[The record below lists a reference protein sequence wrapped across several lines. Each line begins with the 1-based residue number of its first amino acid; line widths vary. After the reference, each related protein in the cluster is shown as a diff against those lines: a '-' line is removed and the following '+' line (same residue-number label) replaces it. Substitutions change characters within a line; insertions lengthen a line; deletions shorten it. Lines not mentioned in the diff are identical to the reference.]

1 MELLNG
7 KFKGEFPKNYLK
19 NYFNDYA
26 ETFEKHLISN
36 LHYSV
41 PIVFSNIIND
51 KYGINYSFK
60 KILDLGCGT
69 GLCGNQIKNNYQSL
83 TGIDISI
90 EMLKKAKEKSIY
102 SELQCCDIINFL
114 TKTNEKY
121 ELIIAGDVLI
131 YIGNLSKLFRLC
143 SSVMTENARFIFS
156 IEVEKTKNYSA
167 KLTGR
172 YSHNYNYIKK
182 ITHKTTL

>member
-1 MELLNG
+1 MFNLDI
-7 KFKGEFPKNYLK
+7 EFGIVVAPNLK
-19 NYFNDYA
+19 
-26 ETFEKHLISN
+26 
-36 LHYSV
+36 
-41 PIVFSNIIND
+41 
-51 KYGINYSFK
+51 
-60 KILDLGCGT
+60 
-69 GLCGNQIKNNYQSL
+69 
-83 TGIDISI
+83 
-90 EMLKKAKEKSIY
+90 
-102 SELQCCDIINFL
+102 
-114 TKTNEKY
+114 KTNEKY

-182 ITHKTTL
+182 ITQKIYKLGLHRLLIESGKDLMTNFLKEDLLNEIPNARTVPQIIIDDKVIGGYNELKNYLSKGN